1 MRLCALVEAG
11 DPEAIDVYLAEED
24 AQRTLEDRLR
34 DEPDC
39 HNSKM
44 CRVQS
49 PTVPQRDAPLPSKPS
64 LAVAQGAAL
73 TACAAI
79 DATRGEGGHDRESLG
94 QRSFPQRVAQS

>member
-24 AQRTLEDRLR
+24 AQCTLEDRLR

-49 PTVPQRDAPLPSKPS
+49 PTRAAAGRAPS
-64 LAVAQGAAL
+64 LQ
-73 TACAAI
+73 AI
-79 DATRGEGGHDRESLG
+79 PGCGPGRGTYGLRRDRRHPRG
-94 QRSFPQRVAQS
+94 RRARPRIPGPA